1 VKPPPF
7 EYHAAASLEEAV
19 TLLAEHGDEA
29 KVLAGGQ
36 SLVPLL
42 SLRLARPA
50 HLVDVNRVDELATVE
65 VDGSLRLGATVR
77 HRTLERTAAIAR
89 ANPLVHEAVSQIGH
103 VAIRNR
109 GTLGGSLAHGDPA
122 AELPTC
128 LVCLQGSVEAT
139 SRRGTRTIAADAL
152 FQGFFATALADDEVL
167 RAVSLPA
174 LSPGTGWSF
183 TEFSRR
189 SGDFAIVGV
198 AATLTLGPDGRVAA
212 GRLAFCGAGPTP
224 VDASAGL
231 GVVGEA
237 PNEALWHEAGRRAAG
252 GLEPASDIHGSA
264 EYRKHLAGVLAAR
277 ALAKAA
283 ARAATAGDTKGAP

>member
-1 VKPPPF
+1 MKPPPF

-19 TLLAEHGDEA
+19 SLMAEYGDEA

-50 HLVDVNRVDELATVE
+50 HLVDVNRVGELATVSL
-65 VDGSLRLGATVR
+65 DTSLRLGATVR
-77 HRTLERTAAIAR
+77 HRTLERTGALTG
-89 ANPLVHEAVSQIGH
+89 ANPLLGEAVAQIGH

-109 GTLGGSLAHGDPA
+109 GTIGGSLAHGDPA

-128 LVCLQGSVEAT
+128 LVALEGRVEAT
-139 SRRGTRTIAADAL
+139 SRRGTRAIAAAEL
-152 FQGFFATALADDEVL
+152 FDGFFTTTLADDEVL
-167 RAVSLPA
+167 SAVVLPA

-198 AATLTLGPDGRVAA
+198 AATLGVGADGRIGTA
-212 GRLAFCGAGPTP
+212 RLAFCGVGPTP
-224 VDASAGL
+224 LDASGAL
-231 GVVGEA
+231 GVTGEVPA
-237 PNEALWHEAGRRAAG
+237 ADLWPEAGRRAAAD
-252 GLEPASDIHGSA
+252 LDPASDIHGSA
-264 EYRKHLAGVLAAR
+264 EYRKHLAAVLAAR
-277 ALAKAA
+277 ALATAA
-283 ARAATAGDTKGAP
+283 ARATGSSDTKGAP